1 MIAISKYNKQHP
13 LRVFEAF
20 AGYGSQ
26 SLAFKYL
33 QENHPE
39 FDFKIVGY
47 SEIESSA
54 IQAYRLLHGWDIPNF
69 GDVTRIDWNEVP
81 DFDFISWSS
90 PCQDF
95 SNAGLRQG
103 GEEGSGTRS
112 SLIFQEKRMLAVKK
126 PKYVML
132 ENVKGLLS
140 ENMRKY
146 FFQYLRDLDS
156 FGYTSFYKVLNSKD
170 YGIPQNRERIFVIS
184 ILRTEDE
191 PNPEYHFPSPIK
203 LETTVEDMLEDNVSP
218 EYFLS
223 QQHLEKYLSKAD
235 INESIKKLYPEDFNT
250 TNGCR
255 TLSYSHRP
263 YRKGKCN
270 ELHRH
275 GSLSER
281 WSFNHQENLMC
292 DKIIKLANLQIKGR
306 IEQQTRIY
314 STKGI
319 SPTLNSAMGHGGN
332 CIPLFLIVKEI

>member
-1 MIAISKYNKQHP
+1 MEPITSTKPFTTMIAISKYNKQHP

-39 FDFKIVGY
+39 FDFKVVGY
-47 SEIESSA
+47 SEIEPSA

-140 ENMRKY
+140 EKMRKY

-203 LETTVEDMLEDNVSP
+203 LETTVEDILEDDVSP
-218 EYFLS
+218 DYFLS
-223 QQHLEKYLSKAD
+223 QPLLEKYLTKAD
-235 INESIKKLYPEDFNT
+235 INESIEKLYPEDSNT
-250 TNGCR
+250 
-255 TLSYSHRP
+255 
-263 YRKGKCN
+263 
-270 ELHRH
+270 
-275 GSLSER
+275 
-281 WSFNHQENLMC
+281 ENC
-292 DKIIKLANLQIKGR
+292 
-306 IEQQTRIY
+306 
-314 STKGI
+314 
-319 SPTLNSAMGHGGN
+319 
-332 CIPLFLIVKEI
+332 

>member
-33 QENHPE
+33 KDKHPE
-39 FDFKIVGY
+39 FDFKVVGY
-47 SEIESSA
+47 SEIEPSA
-54 IQAYRLLHGWDIPNF
+54 IQAYGLLHGRDIPNF

-140 ENMRKY
+140 KSMMKY
-146 FFQYLRDLDS
+146 FFQYIKDLDS
-156 FGYTSFYKVLNSKD
+156 FGYTSFYKVLDAKD
-170 YGIPQNRERIFVIS
+170 YGVPQHRERIFVIS

-203 LETTVEDMLEDNVSP
+203 LETTVEDILEDNVSP

-223 QQHLEKYLSKAD
+223 QPLLEKYLTKAD
-235 INESIKKLYPEDFNT
+235 INESIKKLYPEDSDTKNWLL
-250 TNGCR
+250 C
-255 TLSYSHRP
+255 SSHSQFLYDKYHEP
-263 YRKGKCN
+263 
-270 ELHRH
+270 HRH
-275 GSLSER
+275 RSLSER
-281 WSFNHQENLMC
+281 WSLNHQKSKLMC

-306 IEQQTRIY
+306 IEQQTRVY

>member
-1 MIAISKYNKQHP
+1 METHTTYNKMIAISKYNKQHP

-26 SLAFKYL
+26 SLSFKYL
-33 QENHPE
+33 KEKHPE
-39 FDFKIVGY
+39 FDFKVVGY
-47 SEIESSA
+47 SEIEPSA

-140 ENMRKY
+140 EKMRKY

-235 INESIKKLYPEDFNT
+235 INESIKKLYPEDSDT
-250 TNGCR
+250 EKR
-255 TLSYSHRP
+255 
-263 YRKGKCN
+263 
-270 ELHRH
+270 
-275 GSLSER
+275 
-281 WSFNHQENLMC
+281 MC

-306 IEQQTRIY
+306 IEQQTRVY

-319 SPTLNSAMGHGGN
+319 SPTLNSAMGHGGG

>member
-33 QENHPE
+33 KDKHPE
-39 FDFKIVGY
+39 FDFKVVGY
-47 SEIESSA
+47 SEIEPSA
-54 IQAYRLLHGWDIPNF
+54 IQAYGLLHGRDIPNF

-103 GEEGSGTRS
+103 AEEGSGTRS

-140 ENMRKY
+140 KSMRKY
-146 FFQYLRDLDS
+146 FFQYLKDLDS
-156 FGYTSFYKVLNSKD
+156 FGYTSFYKVLNAKD

-203 LETTVEDMLEDNVSP
+203 LDTTVEDILEDGVSP

-223 QQHLEKYLSKAD
+223 QPLLEKYLTKAESMNQSKNSTPKIAIPKTAD
-235 INESIKKLYPEDFNT
+235 GCSPTVTSSFGTGISIANLLGVDHFPKGGGIDNQKVTSRKLLINSNVDGLSRTIRTSYYKAGFANYIHNDGRAANAVLIIKKL
-250 TNGCR
+250 
-255 TLSYSHRP
+255 
-263 YRKGKCN
+263 
-270 ELHRH
+270 
-275 GSLSER
+275 
-281 WSFNHQENLMC
+281 
-292 DKIIKLANLQIKGR
+292 
-306 IEQQTRIY
+306 
-314 STKGI
+314 
-319 SPTLNSAMGHGGN
+319 
-332 CIPLFLIVKEI
+332 